1 MTGVEEY
8 RKKILCISVMQSWGG
23 GEEFILK
30 LHQNLKHC
38 EFIVISPEGKAEQ
51 KFRSNGIR
59 IILNNNQKK
68 VYRKAGWNIKDYF
81 NIIFRIKLS
90 TFKYLG
96 VFIKEH
102 PDIILA
108 NGLFAALYVLPAV
121 ILTRRKQITIQHL
134 IFENNSIEKKI
145 IRLVL
150 KFTDKIICVS
160 KAVEEN
166 IYSLQDPPPGKLTNN
181 TKRNKNSGNFG
192 FGL

>member
-1 MTGVEEY
+1 M
-8 RKKILCISVMQSWGG
+8 
-23 GEEFILK
+23 
-30 LHQNLKHC
+30 
-38 EFIVISPEGKAEQ
+38 
-51 KFRSNGIR
+51 
-59 IILNNNQKK
+59 
-68 VYRKAGWNIKDYF
+68 DYF

-96 VFIKEH
+96 VFRKEH

-166 IYSLQDPPPGKLTNN
+166 IYSLQDPHPGKLTNN
-181 TKRNKNSGNFG
+181 TKWYKNSGNFG